1 MGNSGALSPREL
13 EIAEDYARGATYQAI
28 AARLCIAPST
38 VRTHLATIYRKL
50 EVSSKLELHA
60 LLDGSAPRPLEPM
73 DHAAVIAELAL
84 GLEEA
89 LSREKALAAVLRI
102 ISRSRGDLD
111 AAVAAILGH
120 ALELCDAEF
129 GILFEHAAPARFR
142 ATFAR
147 GIPGA
152 FQQWLDEKGEFPA
165 GPETGLG
172 RMAAAREVITI
183 VDVRAEAVYRSG
195 DPLRLAT
202 ADLGGARSFAAIP
215 MLAGDRLVGAFTIY
229 RQRLRPFNDTAMAL
243 ARTFADQS
251 VIAIENARM
260 MSALREGAAGR
271 ASEPRRLHR

>member
-1 MGNSGALSPREL
+1 MANNGALSPREL
-13 EIAEDYARGATYQAI
+13 EIAEAYARGATYQAI

-50 EVSSKLELHA
+50 AVTSKLELSTR
-60 LLDGSAPRPLEPM
+60 LEGRTSRPMAPT

-89 LSREKALAAVLRI
+89 LSRERALAAVLGI
-102 ISRSRGDLD
+102 IGRSGGDLE
-111 AAVAAILGH
+111 AVMAAILGH

-129 GILFEHAAPARFR
+129 GILFEHEAPARFR
-142 ATFAR
+142 ATFDR
-147 GIPGA
+147 GIPTA
-152 FQQWLDEKGEFPA
+152 FRRWLDEQGWFAA
-165 GPETGLG
+165 GPDTGLG
-172 RMAAAREVITI
+172 RMAAGRAVMNII
-183 VDVRAEAVYRSG
+183 DVRAEAVYRSG

-229 RQRLRPFNDTAMAL
+229 RQQVRPFNDAAMAL

-251 VIAIENARM
+251 VIAIENARL
-260 MSALREGAAGR
+260 MSGRRPRTAVSQTHGA
-271 ASEPRRLHR
+271 

>member
-1 MGNSGALSPREL
+1 MSNNHVLSPREL
-13 EIAEDYARGATYQAI
+13 QIAEDYARGATYHAI

-50 EVSSKLELHA
+50 EVSSKLELRA
-60 LLDGSAPRPLEPM
+60 RLDGGAPRPDELT

-89 LSREKALAAVLRI
+89 LRREKALGAILGI
-102 ISRSRGDLD
+102 ISRSQGDLET
-111 AAVAAILGH
+111 VMAAILGY

-129 GILFEHAAPARFR
+129 GILFEHREPARFR
-142 ATFAR
+142 ATFSR
-147 GIPGA
+147 GIPAA
-152 FQQWLDEKGEFPA
+152 FQQWLDEEGEFRA
-165 GPETGLG
+165 GPSTGLG
-172 RMAAAREVITI
+172 RMAAAREVMNIT
-183 VDVRAEAVYRSG
+183 DVRAEAVYRSG

-229 RQRLRPFNDTAMAL
+229 RQRVRPFSDAATAL

-260 MSALREGAAGR
+260 MSALREGAAGMR
-271 ASEPRRLHR
+271 PSRGG

>member
-1 MGNSGALSPREL
+1 VVPSNDVLSPREL
-13 EIAEDYARGATYQAI
+13 EIATDYAGGATYHAI
-28 AARLCIAPST
+28 AAKLCIAPST

-60 LLDGSAPRPLEPM
+60 LLDGSASRSAEPT

-89 LSREKALAAVLRI
+89 LRREKALAAILEI
-102 ISRSRGDLD
+102 ISRSQGDLE
-111 AAVAAILGH
+111 AVMAAILGH

-129 GILFEHAAPARFR
+129 GILFERREPARFR

-147 GIPGA
+147 GIPDA
-152 FQQWLDEKGEFPA
+152 FQQWLDEQGDFPV
-165 GPETGLG
+165 GPQTGLG
-172 RMAAAREVITI
+172 RMAAAREGMNIA
-183 VDVRAEAVYRSG
+183 DVRAEAVYRRG

-215 MLAGDRLVGAFTIY
+215 MLAGERLVGAFTIY
-229 RQRLRPFNDTAMAL
+229 RQRVHPFNDTVMAL

-260 MSALREGAAGR
+260 MSALREVAAEAR
-271 ASEPRRLHR
+271 SIRRR